1 MRWHEPLLPRA
12 DGAGE
17 AEEQPP
23 GRRSLRTVVGRRCA
37 SFAVEA
43 AQAYS
48 RAMPSGLSAAIDRR
62 LEDLIVVWAR
72 RRWPAL
78 RLVPARWI
86 RPAVAPTA
94 VRLRRSL
101 SRGLLAAAMP
111 VGIILALLILQP

>member
-1 MRWHEPLLPRA
+1 
-12 DGAGE
+12 
-17 AEEQPP
+17 
-23 GRRSLRTVVGRRCA
+23 
-37 SFAVEA
+37 
-43 AQAYS
+43 
-48 RAMPSGLSAAIDRR
+48 MPSGLSAAIDSR

-111 VGIILALLILQP
+111 VGIILALLILKP